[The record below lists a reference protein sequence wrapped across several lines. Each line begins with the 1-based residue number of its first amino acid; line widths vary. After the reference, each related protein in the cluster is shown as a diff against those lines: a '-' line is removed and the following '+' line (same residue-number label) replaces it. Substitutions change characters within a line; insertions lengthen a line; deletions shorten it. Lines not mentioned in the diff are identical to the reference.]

1 MAIDLDAIRKKLNAL
16 QSSTNK
22 TSNLWRP
29 EPGKN
34 QIRIVPY
41 QYNKDNP
48 FSELLFHYNVGK
60 RNYLSPMTYGE
71 ADPVLEF
78 ADQLRNTGNSDD
90 FKLAKKLTPKMRI
103 YVPVIVRGNEGEG
116 VKYWGFG
123 KQVYQ
128 ELLQFIADPD
138 YGDITDLKA
147 GRDIVINFTPGDGPG
162 NYSKTA
168 ILVKPNQTPA
178 TEDSNVADKILNGQV
193 DLFDIYKKRSYDE
206 LKTILSDWLNG
217 DEGEQSM
224 GQPTTS
230 NQQQA
235 ATAGVS
241 STDDIDKAFDDL
253 FDQ

>member
-1 MAIDLDAIRKKLNAL
+1 MAIDLDAIRKKLNKL
-16 QSSTNK
+16 QSSTQR

-34 QIRIVPY
+34 QIRLVPY
-41 QYNKDNP
+41 QYNKENP
-48 FSELLFHYNVGK
+48 FMEMYFHYNIGK
-60 RNYLSPMTYGE
+60 RNYLSPTTYGD

-78 ADQLRNTGNSDD
+78 AEKLRNTGNSDD
-90 FKLAKKLTPKMRI
+90 FKLAKQLTPKMRV
-103 YVPVIVRGNEGEG
+103 YAPVIVRGQESEG
-116 VKYWGFG
+116 VKFWGFG

-138 YGDITDLKA
+138 YGDITDLKS

-162 NYSKTA
+162 NYAKTG

-178 TEDSNVADKILNGQV
+178 TEDANVSDSIINGQV

-206 LKTILSDWLNG
+206 LKGILEDWLNG
-217 DEGEQSM
+217 DDAEAETTN
-224 GQPTTS
+224 QPVAA
-230 NQQQA
+230 QA
-235 ATAGVS
+235 ATVGAK